1 MIGLSSSSRWHRQS
15 QRQPRPH
22 GGVSARRRYVRPYPA
37 WGGDSVRYA
46 LRLPRETCTDEGGDT
61 WPCVGAWWNPAAQ
74 PRERPAFAI
83 AADGAVRRVPDRP
96 ELVLAHKAAPPVL
109 SSCAITTARDHN
121 NNSRHHRRSSSP
133 VASPTTRPSRPI
145 DGASPSSTTNGRR
158 DLGAISAR
166 SGPDVWDR
174 VRALAAA
181 AQARYLNNP
190 SRAERYL
197 DGAKR
202 RRAPEASEDAEENAE
217 SPNAEPHHA
226 EFRGRPDDGSPRSDE
241 RPRRPRLPVVAMP
254 RRQRMDDAA

>member
-1 MIGLSSSSRWHRQS
+1 MISLSSSGRWHRQS
-15 QRQPRPH
+15 QQHPRPH

-96 ELVLAHKAAPPVL
+96 ELVLAHKAALPVL

-133 VASPTTRPSRPI
+133 VASPTTRLSGPT
-145 DGASPSSTTNGRR
+145 DGASLSSTTNGRR

-166 SGPDVWDR
+166 SRRDVLGHA
-174 VRALAAA
+174 RALAAA
-181 AQARYLNNP
+181 QARFLNNP

-197 DGAKR
+197 GGAKR
-202 RRAPEASEDAEENAE
+202 RRAPEASDDAEESAE
-217 SPNAEPHHA
+217 
-226 EFRGRPDDGSPRSDE
+226 SPRSDE
-241 RPRRPRLPVVAMP
+241 LPRRRLPVAP
-254 RRQRMDDAA
+254 RRRCLERMAQMDDDTAD

>member
-1 MIGLSSSSRWHRQS
+1 MAPRQS

-22 GGVSARRRYVRPYPA
+22 GGVSTWRRYVRPYPA

-61 WPCVGAWWNPAAQ
+61 WPCVSAWWNPAAQ

-96 ELVLAHKAAPPVL
+96 ELVLAHKVAPPVL
-109 SSCAITTARDHN
+109 SLSSSSCAITTARDHN

-133 VASPTTRPSRPI
+133 VASPTTRPSRPT

-166 SGPDVWDR
+166 SRRDPGLTCGIVQGR
-174 VRALAAA
+174 
-181 AQARYLNNP
+181 
-190 SRAERYL
+190 S
-197 DGAKR
+197 R
-202 RRAPEASEDAEENAE
+202 RRRRRDISTTRA
-217 SPNAEPHHA
+217 
-226 EFRGRPDDGSPRSDE
+226 GRSDISTA
-241 RPRRPRLPVVAMP
+241 RNGGALRRPARTPKRTLNHRTQSHTMPSFAAGRTTGLPGP
-254 RRQRMDDAA
+254 TSGHAAPGCRS